1 MPSVRP
7 TAPRGRE
14 WVHEIKHDGYRLIV
28 RCEGKRAGVFTRRG
42 FDWTGRFRWI
52 EDALLSLKAQSAV
65 LDGEA
70 VWCGHDGISS
80 FETALAIVQ
89 RPSLSIRIR
98 SACTEYRR
106 LSLPTAKERNGK
118 LETLLSHSTGVRFSE
133 HIEGDGAIIF
143 KHACKMGLESIVSKR
158 RDLPYRSGRV
168 KNWIKVK
175 NPASPAMLRIIEEGP
190 W

>member
-1 MPSVRP
+1 MEWSIPRRPALLPAGFVEPCMPSVRP

-28 RCEGKRAGVFTRRG
+28 RCEGKRARVFTRRG

-118 LETLLSHSTGVRFSE
+118 LEEAHLRLPMGKAAPNVMRLDTRRTGF
-133 HIEGDGAIIF
+133 
-143 KHACKMGLESIVSKR
+143 
-158 RDLPYRSGRV
+158 
-168 KNWIKVK
+168 
-175 NPASPAMLRIIEEGP
+175 
-190 W
+190 